1 MELLQHS
8 VEWNGQRVS
17 VEIEGFTKTDLYA
30 TNLELTGM
38 ANWFGS
44 MNVCNMLAEHAADFF
59 GEAVESDSSTGG
71 AKEYCFLE
79 LGSGL
84 GRAGLMALKLM
95 ALEGRFRSRC
105 VLSDGEEEIVQL
117 LRLNYA
123 RNFPSLAG
131 SSHVPCICQYLR
143 WGPGP
148 GLRALQSEFADGFDL
163 IVGCDLIYGPESPA
177 ALLGLL
183 LSVDLLLSTSSG
195 GGRARERRRTEEA
208 QGSGGGE
215 EPAQRAASGEGTGIE
230 ADAGAETGAGV
241 RAEAGAETGA
251 GVRAEAGAETETE
264 TETGAEAGTDTGANT
279 ETGTEAG
286 TEAGAEAGAETE
298 AAEGLFSIQQRPA
311 FYLAVTR
318 RDLLPL
324 DELRL
329 LALSCGLHMLLL
341 EDYTFDIFDTCVDAN
356 SMFWRD
362 TILRFTRT

>member
-59 GEAVESDSSTGG
+59 GEAVESGASSAGG
-71 AKEYCFLE
+71 AQGEYCFLE

-105 VLSDGEEEIVQL
+105 VLSDGEEEIVEL

-123 RNFPSLAG
+123 RNFPPLPGA
-131 SSHVPCICQYLR
+131 SHVPCICQYLR

-148 GLRALQSEFADGFDL
+148 GVLALQSEFADGFDL

-177 ALLGLL
+177 ALLSLL
-183 LSVDLLLSTSSG
+183 LSVDLLLSTRGESCG
-195 GGRARERRRTEEA
+195 GGRARKRRRAEEA
-208 QGSGGGE
+208 QGS
-215 EPAQRAASGEGTGIE
+215 
-230 ADAGAETGAGV
+230 
-241 RAEAGAETGA
+241 
-251 GVRAEAGAETETE
+251 
-264 TETGAEAGTDTGANT
+264 
-279 ETGTEAG
+279 
-286 TEAGAEAGAETE
+286 
-298 AAEGLFSIQQRPA
+298 
-311 FYLAVTR
+311 
-318 RDLLPL
+318 
-324 DELRL
+324 
-329 LALSCGLHMLLL
+329 
-341 EDYTFDIFDTCVDAN
+341 
-356 SMFWRD
+356 
-362 TILRFTRT
+362 